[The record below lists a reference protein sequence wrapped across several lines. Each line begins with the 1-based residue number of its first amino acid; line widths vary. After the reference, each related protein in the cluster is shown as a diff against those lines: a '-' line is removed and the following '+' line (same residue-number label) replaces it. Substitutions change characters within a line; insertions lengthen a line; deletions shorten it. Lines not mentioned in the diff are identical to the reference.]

1 MVQAAS
7 VSIHGPHGQYIENVH
22 LEPFESEEQFW
33 NVHYRGAY
41 SKLLN
46 KAEDFVK
53 STGGASD
60 DTLVFIRRVRF
71 GRSLPQVLT
80 SRLPSAGFD
89 ASEHETSSMSRHNRK
104 VPTSFFYRFTQDV
117 RVFANKWAQGRI
129 VSVLEGGYSDKA
141 LLSGAMAHL
150 TGLVDGGRNSEKDT
164 DTDHSRENW
173 WTPDNVQIVRVLS
186 F

>member
-53 STGGASD
+53 STGGTSE
-60 DTLVFIRRVRF
+60 DTLVFIR
-71 GRSLPQVLT
+71 QVHYG
-80 SRLPSAGFD
+80 PSIALV
-89 ASEHETSSMSRHNRK
+89 S
-104 VPTSFFYRFTQDV
+104 DV
-117 RVFANKWAQGRI
+117 EVAQCWI
-129 VSVLEGGYSDKA
+129 
-141 LLSGAMAHL
+141 
-150 TGLVDGGRNSEKDT
+150 
-164 DTDHSRENW
+164 
-173 WTPDNVQIVRVLS
+173 
-186 F
+186 